1 MSPAEEGKG
10 GLERRVAERVD
21 CRLAVAWKRLT
32 KEEADQAQTGGD
44 YSELFSVSDLGG
56 SVDQAGLES
65 KAYTENLSVTGVKL
79 VGDLRLDNGE
89 LLQEGWDL
97 LVQLEVPDAPIPVR
111 ALAVVVW
118 IAPTPEPPG
127 SLKAGLFFQGI
138 HKQDVEKVT
147 RFMVLQK
154 RARHG

>member
-10 GLERRVAERVD
+10 GLERRVAERVE
-21 CRLAVAWKRLT
+21 CRLAVSWKRLS
-32 KEEADQAQTGGD
+32 KAEADQAQVGGD

-56 SVDQAGLES
+56 AVDQAGLES

-89 LLQEGWDL
+89 ALQEGWDL
-97 LVQLEVPDAPIPVR
+97 LVELQVPDAPMPVR

-118 IAPTPEPPG
+118 IGPSPEPPG
-127 SLKAGLFFQGI
+127 ALKAGLFFQGI